1 MAGDGY
7 ALKDDLFN
15 RQTVTMAAN
24 ALGSVYPKLDPVP
37 FVDKVTRGFEP
48 LALKERMS
56 YLRQCIEEALVGD
69 YRTIAK
75 LLVEAAKDQEPHF
88 VYGAFCDYIEVNG
101 CREEDVAFSLDIL
114 GELTKAF
121 SAEFAIRSFINKFP
135 QESHEA
141 MILWSQSED
150 VDQRRLASEG
160 LRPKLPWAK
169 AIHMDYKKAAE
180 PLAYLYY
187 DSERY
192 VTRSVANHL
201 NDISKIDPD
210 FVLGRLATWEK
221 SAKQDPK
228 EMAYIIN
235 HSTRTLIKQG
245 HSGALDLLGYK
256 TDAMVKV
263 VDFTIQ
269 SPSIRIGEALEFA
282 FSLKAEEDVK
292 LMIDYVIEY
301 PMAKGK
307 RSEKVFKIKKAS
319 LKAGEGL
326 EVKKGH
332 PFRVMTTKKLYSG
345 TYKVTLQINGH
356 RLNSGGFSLEVDQ

>member
-7 ALKDDLFN
+7 SLKDDLFN

-24 ALGSVYPKLDPVP
+24 ALASVYPKLDPAP
-37 FVDKVTRGFEP
+37 FVDKVMKGFGP
-48 LALKERMS
+48 LELKERMS
-56 YLRQCIEEALVGD
+56 YLRQCIEEVLEED
-69 YRTIAK
+69 YRTSAK
-75 LLVEAAKDQEPHF
+75 LLVEGVKDQEPHF
-88 VYGAFCDYIEVNG
+88 VYGAFCEFVEING
-101 CREEDVAFSLDIL
+101 CREEDVTFSLAIL

-121 SAEFAIRSFINKFP
+121 SAEFAIRSFIDKFP

-187 DSERY
+187 DTERY

-201 NDISKIDPD
+201 NDISKMDPA
-210 FVLGRLATWEK
+210 FVLDRLATWEK
-221 SAKQDPK
+221 SGKQEPK
-228 EMAYIIN
+228 EMAYIIS

-245 HSGALDLLGYK
+245 HSGALNLLGYK
-256 TDAMVKV
+256 TEAMIKV
-263 VDFTIQ
+263 VDFSIQ
-269 SPSIRIGEALEFA
+269 SPDIRIGETLEFA
-282 FSLKAEEDVK
+282 FTLKAEEDVK
-292 LMIDYVIEY
+292 LMIDYIVEY

-307 RSEKVFKIKKAS
+307 RSEKVFKIKKAT
-319 LKAGEGL
+319 LKAGGKL

-332 PFRVMTTKKLYSG
+332 PFRVMTTKKLYPG
-345 TYKVTLQINGH
+345 TYKVTLQINGQ
-356 RLNSGGFSLEVDQ
+356 RLDRGEFSLEVDQ